1 VFTPILSLIL
11 LLVQTMHAFVLS
23 SSGLE
28 RPAINIDMNLQ
39 PEKASSLIVSHW
51 PVVLQHRNNT
61 YQTDRSA

>member
-1 VFTPILSLIL
+1 
-11 LLVQTMHAFVLS
+11 MHAFVLS